1 MAKFCGKCGSRLD
14 EATGLCPRCDAEQLR
29 QLKEQKEQPRAE
41 ANQTHAAPHQP
52 PNRKMAKKE
61 KKAAGKAEKKAAR
74 KARRA
79 AWSTGKRVRRA
90 ALKGLLVI
98 LLLAVLA
105 GGIAYALDRLGLI
118 EAPFVSG
125 LLEWT
130 GLCEPQQEVES
141 DFSILEGGFTNIT
154 VQDAQSAIRAAKAG
168 ARKLGIADAA
178 EELSLDSV
186 TQAGEL
192 AYYRL
197 QQNYQGYPVYGK
209 SFVVIAGSDGEAAG
223 MTSNCFSISV
233 SQMQPAI
240 TQEEA
245 DNAVR
250 SGILAL
256 TDAADLEQ
264 LETEPLTDDKL
275 CIYTQEDHSA
285 RLAYQLC
292 ADTEYGPF
300 TVFVDACNAEVL
312 FCEESVVYA
321 QKEFTYRGQ
330 NGTRTFTAEAGDA
343 QNQMH
348 YFGPDGT
355 KITVYTPASG
365 HQADWYYDG
374 NANVVSWTDAASPD
388 RSAVDAMAHV
398 AQVYNYYRDAMGRA
412 SFDGN
417 GEPID
422 VYVHTVAYRDYKGND
437 RNLVNNAYFWR
448 SPNGPIVSFTKRYDS
463 QNRELN
469 EYSCELDVVGHEFTH
484 GIVSYTARLFN
495 TKTNQMPSAINE
507 AVADIM
513 GYCAE
518 ATILGRRIDWTN
530 SLRSS
535 IKGRG
540 QNSGY
545 IYHVNDYKG
554 SNKECHAASTIVSY
568 AAYMMN
574 VSQSGAL
581 SDDEI
586 ASLWYHTILTLPS
599 NCTFQALRQ
608 NVEMTARNLKLS
620 EKKRQCIARAFD
632 AVGIGTELSDA
643 DQEYSTMIDLNVFDY
658 RSAAYDDYTVAV
670 DGVYNTGWFGWS
682 WFGIFQKEYHEQYAV
697 HSSLQQTLQLPDHGE
712 YTIKITDNQGSAET
726 YEKPIKVK
734 KKNEKSTLTFATCY
748 GEPKSDAARGGEF
761 DPSELPDGAVEFNGH
776 YYYLYDAA
784 GLAGTEVNTWENAR
798 DYCAGVGGYLATI
811 TSQDENDFLYSYI
824 TQQGCSDAFFGFTDE
839 ETEGYWGW
847 VTGEAADYTNWHAGE
862 PNNDGGSE
870 DYGSFFYKNTDGTWN
885 DGRFGND
892 TSAFLCEWGEYEI
905 APGNQPDPREDAEP
919 AERDIV
925 LTLDISG
932 SMDGTPLQETKK
944 ASVKF
949 VETALE
955 EDAAFGIVT
964 YDYMAYLVSDFS
976 MNRTALENA
985 ISNIRSGGS
994 TNIEDGLR
1002 QAQAMLSESRADK
1015 KIILLMSDGAPNDG
1029 LQGDDLIAY
1038 ANAIKDTG
1046 VRIYT
1051 LGFFSSVGGSKS
1063 AEQLLMEQI
1072 ASEGCHYEVANAD
1085 DLVFFFQDMADQIS
1099 GQKYI
1104 YVRIACPVD
1113 VSVTY
1118 QGQTLSSAEKEQNL
1132 RTDFGTLTFED
1143 NEAVES
1149 GADDRVKVLR
1159 LKEGA
1164 EYDLHLE
1171 GTGRGLMDYTIGFMD
1186 DEGNYSDLR
1195 RFRRVKITRRTVIE
1209 TVAAAS
1215 EQSTLNIDEDGDG
1228 RVDLRLRADANGYGK
1243 EVKSYTLVYAAAGG
1257 ALLLLI
1263 VCLVLVRKVR
1273 RKRRKVR

>member
-52 PNRKMAKKE
+52 PDRKMAKKE
-61 KKAAGKAEKKAAR
+61 KKAARKAEKKAAR

-98 LLLAVLA
+98 LLLAVLSMA
-105 GGIAYALDRLGLI
+105 ALGTLVYFELVSLPWAETALDWVGIKPRYGGQTINDCYVPSEKNIVYENDSKTLGYVNNIILLFAYSDVTEDRMAQIAEELDGKIVGTIPGLHQYQIRI
-118 EAPFVSG
+118 EAADDREE
-125 LLEWT
+125 LEAI
-130 GLCEPQQEVES
+130 CDQAMEYQEVKYATIDLVVGIENS
-141 DFSILEGGFTNIT
+141 DLYYPNDPWKDTFQGMFGVDWNENDPSGYNWWIEATKILSAWQYRNQFSSVRVGIVDNGFDTDHEDLNIT
-154 VQDAQSAIRAAKAG
+154 VLNPDINNKEHHGTHVAGIIG
-168 ARKLGIADAA
+168 ARHNNQIGICGVMDNV
-178 EELSLDSV
+178 ELYGVDCYATKKQEKQNITVSSLL
-186 TQAGEL
+186 AG
-192 AYYRL
+192 
-197 QQNYQGYPVYGK
+197 
-209 SFVVIAGSDGEAAG
+209 I
-223 MTSNCFSISV
+223 
-233 SQMQPAI
+233 
-240 TQEEA
+240 
-245 DNAVR
+245 
-250 SGILAL
+250 
-256 TDAADLEQ
+256 
-264 LETEPLTDDKL
+264 
-275 CIYTQEDHSA
+275 
-285 RLAYQLC
+285 QLC
-292 ADTEYGPF
+292 
-300 TVFVDACNAEVL
+300 VDHHCKVINM
-312 FCEESVVYA
+312 SS
-321 QKEFTYRGQ
+321 
-330 NGTRTFTAEAGDA
+330 
-343 QNQMH
+343 
-348 YFGPDGT
+348 GT
-355 KITVYTPASG
+355 KIMGLEDMKSASRKSARAAAIYLICMLDSLAEDDDFLVVQSAG
-365 HQADWYYDG
+365 NGNSSGTGIDAQTYNGFFASIDRELIQAVFKEFEEKKVQLEHEITEQDVLDSYLIVGAVDKKKKDNHWQLADFSNYG
-374 NANVVSWTDAASPD
+374 
-388 RSAVDAMAHV
+388 SAVTVCAPGVNVFSTTVMGGLNGNYANDSGTSMA
-398 AQVYNYYRDAMGRA
+398 A
-412 SFDGN
+412 
-417 GEPID
+417 
-422 VYVHTVAYRDYKGND
+422 
-437 RNLVNNAYFWR
+437 
-448 SPNGPIVSFTKRYDS
+448 PIVAGVAAMVWSANPNLDS
-463 QNRELN
+463 GE
-469 EYSCELDVVGHEFTH
+469 V
-484 GIVSYTARLFN
+484 
-495 TKTNQMPSAINE
+495 KAILRDT
-507 AVADIM
+507 ADIPVSSRVKADNGSYRM
-513 GYCAE
+513 INACAAVE
-518 ATILGRRIDWTN
+518 
-530 SLRSS
+530 
-535 IKGRG
+535 K
-540 QNSGY
+540 
-545 IYHVNDYKG
+545 
-554 SNKECHAASTIVSY
+554 
-568 AAYMMN
+568 
-574 VSQSGAL
+574 AL
-581 SDDEI
+581 E
-586 ASLWYHTILTLPS
+586 
-599 NCTFQALRQ
+599 
-608 NVEMTARNLKLS
+608 
-620 EKKRQCIARAFD
+620 
-632 AVGIGTELSDA
+632 
-643 DQEYSTMIDLNVFDY
+643 
-658 RSAAYDDYTVAV
+658 
-670 DGVYNTGWFGWS
+670 
-682 WFGIFQKEYHEQYAV
+682 QKERA
-697 HSSLQQTLQLPDHGE
+697 
-712 YTIKITDNQGSAET
+712 
-726 YEKPIKVK
+726 
-734 KKNEKSTLTFATCY
+734 
-748 GEPKSDAARGGEF
+748 KSDAARGGEF
-761 DPSELPDGAVEFNGH
+761 DPSDLPDGAVEFNGH

-784 GLAGTEVNTWENAR
+784 SLAGTEVNTWENAR
-798 DYCAGVGGYLATI
+798 DYCAGAGGYLATI
-811 TSQDENDFLYSYI
+811 TSQEENDFLYSYI

-955 EDAAFGIVT
+955 EDAAVGIVT

-1143 NEAVES
+1143 NEAAES

-1257 ALLLLI
+1257 ALLLLV
-1263 VCLVLVRKVR
+1263 VCLVLVKKVR
-1273 RKRRKVR
+1273 KRGKVR